1 MPNRLDFMFGVFL
14 LTSTLIGCVNASGP
28 AAQLRLDKMAL
39 WRNQSG
45 PHLRGAV
52 IYQRKYYEDLGDVAL
67 GGPPAGPP
75 FEADDFTTL
84 SAYGANA
91 VVISHPGIFTESPP
105 YTLDQEL
112 VNHLD
117 NLLRMIEHADLFAV
131 LAIRT
136 GPGRSEFTFFSKE
149 VGSWFGAEKLND
161 QIWSNRKAQDAWVA
175 MWQFLANRYRNNPI
189 IVGYELMVEP
199 NSSDV
204 GSDARSDRIA
214 IEDPAR
220 FYRKYRGTSYD
231 WNQLHPRIVSAIREV
246 DSDTPILIAGN
257 GYSSAKW
264 LRYIED
270 SVKKRIVHVVH
281 HYEPFL
287 YTHQKATVHF
297 PYPGWIDLKGNGH
310 TRKFNSKLLKKLLKP
325 VANAVRSD
333 QVPIAMTEL
342 GTVRWA
348 GGSELFL
355 ADTMTYLEQLGTNY
369 FLYEWSPDY
378 VPYTKDNNAF
388 NFRLGQKSQNTS
400 IKPHNKTIATISKFW
415 HKNILRPSQLLQKS
429 LAGDATTRSL
439 PIKADEETS
448 AAAELMNQDSEENSE
463 SYTIQTGS
471 FLTIESARLHFDSIT
486 VLLEEIDSENLRIE
500 KIEDLYAVRIGKY
513 DNYFSA
519 VDLLE
524 KLIHKIDSA
533 IILKAYMK
541 ESRIIEL
548 QSTQAQ

>member
-1 MPNRLDFMFGVFL
+1 
-14 LTSTLIGCVNASGP
+14 
-28 AAQLRLDKMAL
+28 MAF

-52 IYQRKYYEDLGDVAL
+52 IYQRKYYEDLEDAAL

-91 VVISHPGIFTESPP
+91 VVVSHPGIFTESPP
-105 YTLDQEL
+105 YTLDQAL

-117 NLLRMIEHADLFAV
+117 NLLRMIKHADLFAV

-161 QIWSNRKAQDAWVA
+161 QIWSNRKAQDAWVS

-189 IVGYELMVEP
+189 VVGYELMVEP

-204 GSDARSDRIA
+204 GSDVRSDRIA

-246 DSDTPILIAGN
+246 DSETPILIGGN

-264 LRYIED
+264 LRYIKD

-281 HYEPFL
+281 HYEPFS
-287 YTHQKATVHF
+287 YTHQEAAV
-297 PYPGWIDLKGNGH
+297 PLRYPGLIDLKGNGR
-310 TRKFNSKLLKKLLKP
+310 TRQFDLKLLQNLLKP
-325 VANAVRSD
+325 IAKAVRSN
-333 QVPIAMTEL
+333 QVPIAVTEL

-348 GGSELFL
+348 GGGELFL
-355 ADTMTYLEQLGTNY
+355 ADTMTHLEQLGTNY
-369 FLYEWSPDY
+369 FIYEWSSDY
-378 VPYTKDNNAF
+378 APYTKDNNAF
-388 NFRLGQKSQNTS
+388 NFRIGKKPQSTK
-400 IKPHNKTIATISKFW
+400 IKPHNKILATISKYW

-429 LAGDATTRSL
+429 LAGVLTTQSL

-486 VLLEEIDSENLRIE
+486 ALLEEIDFDNLRIE
-500 KIEDLYAVRIGKY
+500 KIGDLYAVRLGKY

-519 VDLLE
+519 VGLLQ

-533 IILKAYMK
+533 IILKAYIK

-548 QSTQAQ
+548 QSTQA